1 MLKFLLVF
9 FPLFGILPAIATAQ
23 AAVRVEKADLK
34 GSRPLEEQT
43 ASAVIHNYLQSWQ
56 TLQSAL
62 DQNRADLLDSDFVG
76 DARDKLASTIQQQA
90 ALEIRTRYRDQAHD
104 LQIVFYSPEGL
115 SVELI
120 DKAEYDVEVIDH
132 GKSVGTHHMQVR
144 YVAVL
149 TPSESRWRVR
159 VFQAEP
165 Q

>member
-1 MLKFLLVF
+1 MLKFHLLF
-9 FPLFGILPAIATAQ
+9 LSLFGVVPAIATAQ
-23 AAVRVEKADLK
+23 AVVRIEKADLQ

-76 DARDKLASTIQQQA
+76 DAHDKLASTIQQQA
-90 ALEIRTRYRDQAHD
+90 ALGIRTRYRDQAHN

-115 SVELI
+115 SVELT
-120 DKAEYDVEVIDH
+120 DKAEYDVELIDN
-132 GKSVGTHHMQVR
+132 GKSVGTHHVQVR

>member
-1 MLKFLLVF
+1 MLKAIAVF
-9 FPLFGILPAIATAQ
+9 FWLFGAVPAIATAQ
-23 AAVRVEKADLK
+23 AAVRVEKADLH

-43 ASAVIHNYLQSWQ
+43 ASAVTRNYLQSWQ

-62 DQNRADLLDSDFVG
+62 EQNRPDLLDSDFVG
-76 DARDKLASTIQQQA
+76 DAHDKLASAIQQQA
-90 ALEIRTRYRDQAHD
+90 SLQIQTRYRDQSHD

-115 SVELI
+115 SVELT
-120 DKAEYDVEVIDH
+120 DKAEYDVELIDH
-132 GKSVGTHHMQVR
+132 GKSVGTHHVQVR

>member
-62 DQNRADLLDSDFVG
+62 DQNRADLLDFRILSEMPEINSRAQFSSKQPWKSEP
-76 DARDKLASTIQQQA
+76 AIAIKLMTSRLSST
-90 ALEIRTRYRDQAHD
+90 RPKDYR
-104 LQIVFYSPEGL
+104 S
-115 SVELI
+115 S
-120 DKAEYDVEVIDH
+120 
-132 GKSVGTHHMQVR
+132 
-144 YVAVL
+144 
-149 TPSESRWRVR
+149 
-159 VFQAEP
+159 
-165 Q
+165 